1 MLAPPS
7 RFSPLALALL
17 FWATVVLAAPQVRAE
32 FRFGEPVDNGED
44 VFLWPIN
51 IHLGFGYTGDGA
63 HGAGGVSLGVDLA
76 TFSWKGLVAE
86 AFTFRMVLRS
96 DCPRSGAPP
105 EGGSCGLDADMFL
118 GSRLALALYP
128 DAGHQHQISLGAG
141 IGWGSIGSGLSNDL
155 DQGSGFLV
163 TMPTFRYAWGGILGL
178 EVQSILP
185 MVSSYGER
193 YPATFMVNLVG
204 GAVIFAPFVR

>member
-1 MLAPPS
+1 
-7 RFSPLALALL
+7 LALL